1 VHRLDGIIDAL
12 ASVLGK
18 AQVVVGAE
26 INGAHFLA
34 RVLER
39 SIQGAVEFATDKVE
53 HGAGTAADGTI
64 PAIPQPAEEVP
75 SVEILFGLEQRRMTL
90 PAAEMNVSEESR
102 EWRFE
107 SGGKSTSW
115 HTKAGSSSDR
125 PVTTESQEVK
135 LRKWASRMP
144 KMNA

>member
-1 VHRLDGIIDAL
+1 MLRRNVLRRTSLHPTASSADAILVNRLDGIIDAL

-39 SIQGAVEFATDKVE
+39 SIQGAVEFATDEVE

-64 PAIPQPAEEVP
+64 PAVPQPAEEVP
-75 SVEILFGLEQRRMTL
+75 SVEILLGLEQRRMAL
-90 PAAEMNVSEESR
+90 AAEMKEREENM
-102 EWRFE
+102 
-107 SGGKSTSW
+107 
-115 HTKAGSSSDR
+115 
-125 PVTTESQEVK
+125 SQKRVENG
-135 LRKWASRMP
+135 LS
-144 KMNA
+144 NQ